1 MFAMKSMDKLLQ
13 IKLDMVYRNLPKEE
27 AQKRFMELNPEAPK
41 APEKKVIRR
50 VRRVKQTL
58 GKDNE

>member
-1 MFAMKSMDKLLQ
+1 MDKLLQ
-13 IKLDMVYRNLPKEE
+13 IKLDMVYRNLSKEE
-27 AQKRFMELNPEAPK
+27 AQTRFTELNPEAPK

>member
-1 MFAMKSMDKLLQ
+1 
-13 IKLDMVYRNLPKEE
+13 MVYRNLSKEE
-27 AQKRFMELNPEAPK
+27 AQTRFTELNPDVPK
-41 APEKKVIRR
+41 KEPKKVIRR

>member
-1 MFAMKSMDKLLQ
+1 
-13 IKLDMVYRNLPKEE
+13 MVYRNLSKEE
-27 AQKRFMELNPEAPK
+27 AQKLFTELNPEAPK
-41 APEKKVIRR
+41 EPAKKVIRR